1 LDKPRDKPQDGIM
14 HHKYVVIDDFC
25 VLTGSFNWT
34 HNAVTTNEED
44 VLIVHCKA
52 TAAKYK

>member
-1 LDKPRDKPQDGIM
+1 MDKPRDKPQDGIM